1 MSTSCLSKSGELLGQ
16 SCCRAPRDRMSRHR
30 RRPGAVL
37 LRSVQM
43 HKETGKSPTPAG
55 GQKVVMS
62 DKRQQINLKLEPELA
77 RALRDLK
84 QGHDESLSEVVIR
97 LLRKLVRL
105 NPAGARGARF
115 SNPKGGGRGAFG
127 ADRRGKA
134 MAPGRTAPRGAGK
147 GKPFV
152 RREEPPAEGA
162 AAEDGQRESGGWA
175 PRAVRQRTGKAGKP
189 FRPQPLDGSSKTWRR
204 DLESPKRTRAAGSRS
219 HRTNDE
225 RIAGERPKRPR
236 KAKGRRSGRS

>member
-1 MSTSCLSKSGELLGQ
+1 MSTSCLSKSRELLGQ

-134 MAPGRTAPRGAGK
+134 MAPGRAAPRGAGK